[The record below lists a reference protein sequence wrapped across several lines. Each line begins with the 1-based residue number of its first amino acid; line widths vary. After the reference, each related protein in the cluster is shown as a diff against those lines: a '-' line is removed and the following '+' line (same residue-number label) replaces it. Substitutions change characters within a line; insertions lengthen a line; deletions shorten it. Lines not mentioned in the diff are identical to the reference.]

1 MDLLRYILYPQVIDV
16 RKPKYINLFYL
27 VLLYFLFVILSVPL
41 ISYSIS
47 LFGVKHI
54 TPNHLDKIYVFIGVF
69 LTPVY
74 EEILCRLSLVFNKKN
89 FYVTLICAFIFATIE
104 FFREKY
110 LLSIVFFVL
119 FLGLISVKSINSI
132 KLKQLYFKYFKYL
145 FWLSALF
152 FGLLHITNF
161 QGNLFVLLM
170 LSPLLCLP
178 QIVMGLF
185 LGSIRMN
192 NGFIYSVFIHFII
205 NSNLLLNLLHK

>member
-1 MDLLRYILYPQVIDV
+1 MLFFYLKNQTMDLLRYILYPQVIDV
-16 RKPKYINLFYL
+16 RKPKYINLLYL

-104 FFREKY
+104 CFREKY

-119 FLGLISVKSINSI
+119 FLGLISVKSIDRI
-132 KLKQLYFKYFKYL
+132 KLKQLYSTYFKYYQ
-145 FWLSALF
+145 FSRKFICIIHVISIIVSTSNSYGA
-152 FGLLHITNF
+152 NF
-161 QGNLFVLLM
+161 RF
-170 LSPLLCLP
+170 
-178 QIVMGLF
+178 
-185 LGSIRMN
+185 
-192 NGFIYSVFIHFII
+192 YTYE
-205 NSNLLLNLLHK
+205 